1 MATTKTGFSVAAIDD
16 IEQGVVSSGRVR
28 HKVREHFGIE
38 GFGVNAMRAVE
49 AGSQVINEHSE
60 SNAVSN
66 GQQELYVVLKGHARF
81 TVDGEEIDAP
91 TGTLVFV
98 EPGVTRGA
106 VAEDQDTTVL
116 IVSGA
121 PGVAYNQTPGF
132 IVAPMFVPYQEG
144 DFAGA
149 AAKLNEV
156 LEEHPGMPLALYNLA
171 CCESRLGE
179 TDEALEHLAK
189 SIAAEHGF
197 ATLARDDD
205 DFDPVRGD
213 ARFQELVG

>member
-1 MATTKTGFSVAAIDD
+1 MATTRTGFAVATIDD
-16 IEQGVVSSGRVR
+16 IEQGVVNAGRVR

-49 AGSQVINEHSE
+49 AGGEVINEHSE
-60 SNAVSN
+60 SGVVSN
-66 GQQELYVVLKGHARF
+66 GQQELYLVLKGHARF
-81 TVDGEEIDAP
+81 TVDGAEIDAP

-98 EPGVTRGA
+98 EPGVKRA
-106 VAEDQDTTVL
+106 AIADEQDTTVL
-116 IVSGA
+116 IVGGA
-121 PGVAYNQTPGF
+121 PGVAYNQTPGW
-132 IVAPMFVPYQEG
+132 IVAPMFGPYQEG

-179 TDEALEHLAK
+179 ADEALEHLAK
-189 SIAAEHGF
+189 SIAAEQGF
-197 ATLARDDD
+197 ASLARDDD
-205 DFDPVRGD
+205 DFEPLRGD
-213 ARFQELVG
+213 ARFQEIVG

>member
-1 MATTKTGFSVAAIDD
+1 MATTKTGFAVATIDD
-16 IEQGVVSSGRVR
+16 IEQGVVNAGRVR

-49 AGSQVINEHSE
+49 AGGQVINEHSE
-60 SNAVSN
+60 SGVVSN

-81 TVDGEEIDAP
+81 TVDGHEIDAP

-98 EPGVTRGA
+98 DPGITRGA
-106 VAEDQDTTVL
+106 VAEEQDTTVL
-116 IVSGA
+116 IVGGA
-121 PGVAYNQTPGF
+121 PGVAYNQTPGW
-132 IVAPMFVPYQEG
+132 IVAPMFGPYQEG

-149 AAKLNEV
+149 AAKLREV

-179 TDEALEHLAK
+179 TDDALGHLAK
-189 SIAAEHGF
+189 AIAGDQGF
-197 ATLARDDD
+197 ASLARDDD
-205 DFDPVRGD
+205 DFEPVRGD